1 MNILLDLSKF
11 LDLNVDLPLNH
22 LIPRVP
28 QRINYVLWI
37 EDLIQRNP
45 EAKGIDIGKII
56 IDLR

>member
-37 EDLIQRNP
+37 EDLIQRNQ
-45 EAKGIDIGKII
+45 EAKGIDVGKII
-56 IDLR
+56 IDL

>member
-1 MNILLDLSKF
+1 MNILLDLSKI

-37 EDLIQRNP
+37 EDLIQRNQ
-45 EAKGIDIGKII
+45 EAKGIDVGKII
-56 IDLR
+56 IDL